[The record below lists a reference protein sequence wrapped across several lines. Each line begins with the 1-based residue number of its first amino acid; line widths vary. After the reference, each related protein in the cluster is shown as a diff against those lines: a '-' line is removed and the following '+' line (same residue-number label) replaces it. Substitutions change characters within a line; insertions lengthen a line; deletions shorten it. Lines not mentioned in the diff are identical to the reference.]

1 MGWEDPLE
9 KGKATHS
16 SILAW
21 RLPQTYSP
29 WGCKESDMTEQ
40 LSFTSLHFKFYLA
53 IISET
58 SDEKATC
65 VDPMVDRDLC
75 SMVCCEFISVC
86 TGEKTSQCLFPF
98 QTVLISTLQ
107 ENCRKEYGSQDSDI
121 PSHSW
126 LVTHLKPYTHAQKCY
141 MFRVSVKTQGN
152 KHIPMVLEWYTI
164 GILTI
169 HYHV

>member
-1 MGWEDPLE
+1 
-9 KGKATHS
+9 
-16 SILAW
+16 
-21 RLPQTYSP
+21 
-29 WGCKESDMTEQ
+29 MTEQ

-98 QTVLISTLQ
+98 QTVLIID
-107 ENCRKEYGSQDSDI
+107 RKIVEKSMAVRIQTSHLI
-121 PSHSW
+121 PGW
-126 LVTHLKPYTHAQKCY
+126 LLT
-141 MFRVSVKTQGN
+141 SN
-152 KHIPMVLEWYTI
+152 HIPMLRSAICSE
-164 GILTI
+164 
-169 HYHV
+169 